1 MPRHPDPA
9 KIRQAMDMM
18 ECLLWFD
25 DGEVRMGLWS
35 PQASLDMTSCSACH
49 GGWLA
54 LTFAGF
60 GEIYWQ
66 TVGYAPEKYNQAVY
80 RNTFE
85 SVGFDHGSDRMA
97 RHLGFGDDDELVE
110 WAHKNPNLWGNRCG
124 AFMFNAGMDGCIAF
138 DRTSDFPV
146 QVITDHW
153 RDVALRIET
162 TAS

>member
-18 ECLLWFD
+18 ESLLWAS
-25 DGEVRMGLWS
+25 DGMVRMDLWS
-35 PQASLDMTSCSACH
+35 PEASLDMTSCTACH

-97 RHLGFGDDDELVE
+97 RHLGFGDDDELVQ
-110 WAHKNPNLWGNRCG
+110 WARDNPDLWGNTYGGHMFHPGMNGRR
-124 AFMFNAGMDGCIAF
+124 AFNQVAL
-138 DRTSDFPV
+138 FPL
-146 QVITDHW
+146 QVILDHW

-162 TAS
+162 AAS